1 LCERERLPVARDKG
15 IIHALRRSLGAVK
28 ETPGADALTGL
39 GNRPKLLADIE
50 SRLPTAAK
58 EHPLLLILLDLEG
71 FKAYNDAYGRQAG
84 NALLARLGG
93 KLVGAIAEVGSAYR
107 TGGDEFCVLAPVG
120 INGAGPTVAS
130 AIGAL
135 CEHGEGFEISVSYG
149 TVLLPT
155 EAKTPPEALRLA
167 DRRMYGRRRAR
178 RESPAER
185 TDQVVKLLAERNR
198 DPGHAT
204 YAVGLCE
211 AVARKLG
218 LDDEEMTRLLQAAS
232 FHDIGKAAIPDEIL
246 TKPGPLDEEEWGFI
260 HHHSVIGERILS
272 AAPALVRAAKLV
284 RSTHERFDGRGYV
297 DSLAG
302 EDIPLG
308 ARIIAVCDAYDAMTS
323 TRTYRSAMSAEGA
336 LSELHRCSGTQFD
349 PAVVDAF
356 CAAIAELG
364 DPLEETVE

>member
-1 LCERERLPVARDKG
+1 LSERERLPVVSDKG

-71 FKAYNDAYGRQAG
+71 FKAYNDAYGRQVG
-84 NALLARLGG
+84 NALLARLGR
-93 KLVGAIAEVGSAYR
+93 KLVGVIAEVGSAYR

-120 INGAGPTVAS
+120 INGAGPTVAA

-155 EAKTPPEALRLA
+155 EAEAPAEALRLA

-218 LDDEEMTRLLQAAS
+218 LDQEEMTRLLQAAS

-246 TKPGPLDEEEWGFI
+246 T
-260 HHHSVIGERILS
+260 
-272 AAPALVRAAKLV
+272 
-284 RSTHERFDGRGYV
+284 
-297 DSLAG
+297 
-302 EDIPLG
+302 
-308 ARIIAVCDAYDAMTS
+308 
-323 TRTYRSAMSAEGA
+323 
-336 LSELHRCSGTQFD
+336 
-349 PAVVDAF
+349 
-356 CAAIAELG
+356 
-364 DPLEETVE
+364 

>member
-1 LCERERLPVARDKG
+1 MSDKG
-15 IIHALRRSLGAVK
+15 IIRALRRSLRAVK
-28 ETPGADALTGL
+28 ETPDADALTGL

-50 SRLPTAAK
+50 SRLPTAAR

-71 FKAYNDAYGRQAG
+71 FKAYNDAYGRLAG
-84 NALLARLGG
+84 DALLRRLGRN
-93 KLVGAIAEVGSAYR
+93 LVGAIAEVGSAYR
-107 TGGDEFCVLAPVG
+107 TGGDEFCVLSPVG

-135 CEHGEGFEISVSYG
+135 SEHGEGFEISASYG

-155 EAKTPPEALRLA
+155 EASTPPEALRLA

-178 RESPAER
+178 REAPAER
-185 TDQVVKLLAERNR
+185 TDQVVKVLAERNR
-198 DPGHAT
+198 EGHAT
-204 YAVGLCE
+204 YVVGLCE

-218 LDDEEMTRLLQAAS
+218 LGEEEMTPLLQAAAL
-232 FHDIGKAAIPDEIL
+232 HDIGKAAIPEEIL
-246 TKPGPLDEEEWGFI
+246 NKPGQLDEQEWDFI

-272 AAPALVRAAKLV
+272 AAPALFRAAKLV

-323 TRTYRSAMSAEGA
+323 ARSYRSAMSAEGA
-336 LSELHRCSGTQFD
+336 LSELRRCSGTQFD

-356 CAAIAELG
+356 YVAIAELG